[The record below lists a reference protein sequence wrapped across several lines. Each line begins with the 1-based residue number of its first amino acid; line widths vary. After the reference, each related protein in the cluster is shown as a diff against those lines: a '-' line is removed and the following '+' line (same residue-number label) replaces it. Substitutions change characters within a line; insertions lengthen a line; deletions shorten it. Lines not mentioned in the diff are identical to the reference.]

1 MTQETIA
8 STPIDINFDAAT
20 STVTWQ
26 LPVNATAGSGYFNIQ
41 FVSLADPGAA
51 AIPAPGMPA
60 TGYSVTASNGIYSHA
75 VTFTQGTHVADYLAQ
90 VQAVG
95 ATPAESSAWG
105 KQKEVKIRF
114 SLSITIGSQTFTLYE
129 LPTDGIYK
137 LPVSAG
143 NPLSITYDD
152 LQTLVSKLPGNP
164 TLPSDFPNGTPING
178 ALNLT
183 RFVADT
189 NNKTF
194 DFDLSLNLGDNGW
207 SVIPG
212 FSVDAIGLDIQRTD
226 GTPLP

>member
-1 MTQETIA
+1 MPQEIA
-8 STPIDINFDAAT
+8 STPIDINFDT
-20 STVTWQ
+20 TTGTVTWQ
-26 LPVNATAGSGYFNIQ
+26 LPANATAGNGDFNIQ
-41 FVSLADPGAA
+41 FVSLADPAAA
-51 AIPAPGMPA
+51 AITAPGMPA
-60 TGYSVTASNGIYSHA
+60 AGYSVTATSSGIYSQV
-75 VTFTQGTHVADYLAQ
+75 VTFTPGTHIADYLAQ

-105 KQKEVKIRF
+105 KQKEIRIRF

-164 TLPSDFPNGTPING
+164 TLPKDFPNGTPING

-183 RFVADT
+183 RFVVDT